1 LRRASAIGI
10 PSVCGLAGFILLTAH
25 PGSATTIVG
34 VILMCAALVAASVA
48 IVRLVFRSGPDRER
62 EMHAR
67 EVFEQTGRWPGE

>member
-1 LRRASAIGI
+1 
-10 PSVCGLAGFILLTAH
+10 
-25 PGSATTIVG
+25 
-34 VILMCAALVAASVA
+34 VAASVA